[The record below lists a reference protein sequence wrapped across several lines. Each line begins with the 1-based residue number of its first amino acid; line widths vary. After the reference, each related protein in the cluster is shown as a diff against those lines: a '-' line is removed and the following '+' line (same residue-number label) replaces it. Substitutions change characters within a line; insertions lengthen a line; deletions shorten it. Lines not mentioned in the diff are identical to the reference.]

1 MVGAMSTELHVSFP
15 LSALERIKAASSLEE
30 IKTMVMELESSGA
43 FDPYSVLPYDPDDP
57 NSYYK
62 WLRQKDNFHPE
73 LAGKGITLYKAF
85 QEYNISFGA
94 LAHWMEKGVIRVIE
108 KAPKPGA
115 ASKINERDVAIVS
128 EMNRKFRTEN
138 GTKKGGAI
146 KGWRPEPLR
155 EDED

>member
-43 FDPYSVLPYDPDDP
+43 FDPYSVLPYDPNDP
-57 NSYYK
+57 NQYYNF
-62 WLRQKDNFHPE
+62 LRQVHRRD
-73 LAGKGITLYKAF
+73 LIGKGITIYKAT
-85 QEYNISFGA
+85 QLYDTNNAAISR
-94 LAHWMEKGVIRVIE
+94 WIEKGYVRVIQ
-108 KAPKPGA
+108 KAPKPGV
-115 ASKINERDVAIVS
+115 ASKINERDVAIMV
-128 EMNRKFRTEN
+128 EMNRHFRAESN
-138 GTKKGGAI
+138 RGGVI